1 MTSQQDT
8 FANNTMANTQQP
20 TSYFTRQIDAFYQ
33 HLYKELTLF
42 VSATP
47 TKTNGE
53 AYRNFLEYWTYTLFR
68 DYGIKRKL
76 HKYGESVEADFIN
89 DLDRRIYGDN
99 KKMLVQFYYD
109 KGNRAYDKNS
119 MITQLCRHM
128 LFDFAS
134 LSIVSLGVTKAL
146 PTLSDV
152 WDAIPTISEDGKKH
166 FIIEQFLEGTMMVF
180 NPSLERFNYEIVQRN
195 VDEEAEQ
202 SERQIRH
209 FETSTRRKIGTSY
222 FNNPGKTFKEMF
234 DENNTIAGFDW
245 DAIPDEFKKQFCFVF
260 NIEHKENRIVSPF
273 INNTNTLVTVYK
285 LPNIEARVMYINELI
300 EKDLVNDKDLFFRAL
315 TIGGFIQEYSP
326 QFINNMLSQ
335 YNQTMVIPNV
345 IKPVNC
351 TLEELKMITDNIAS
365 QLRKYDIGIVVKDA
379 FSGART
385 KVRNQVYSDLL
396 ELKGHHPMSLNENN
410 NIHLFRLWWRLKN
423 DKQIKKF
430 LSVFETK
437 DGEYEKLFRSYY
449 DKMVAMTQNLYDVYQ
464 AVFVRKE
471 MPAKEIEY
479 KFKPMCGDLHKAYMT
494 EKRGRIKKDVI
505 EYINSREWFQIYWR
519 LFGLADNIADTTEAA
534 TTDEVKLPDAE

>member
-1 MTSQQDT
+1 
-8 FANNTMANTQQP
+8 MANEQQTP
-20 TSYFTRQIDAFYQ
+20 LSYFTRQVDAFYQ

-42 VSATP
+42 ISDTPP
-47 TKTNGE
+47 TKDNGD

-76 HKYGESVEADFIN
+76 HKYGETSDEEFIN

-109 KGNRAYDKNS
+109 KGNRAYDKTA

-146 PTLSDV
+146 STITDL
-152 WDAIPTISEDGKKH
+152 WDALPPITENGKKH
-166 FIIEQFLEGTMMVF
+166 LVIEEFLEGTMLVY
-180 NPSLERFNYEIVQRN
+180 NPALKRFNYEIVQRD

-222 FNNPGKTFKEMF
+222 FNNPGMTFQQMY
-234 DENNTIAGFDW
+234 DENNTNAGFNW
-245 DAIPDEFKKQFCFVF
+245 DEVPEEIRERFCFVF
-260 NIEHKENRIVSPF
+260 NVEHKENRIVSPF
-273 INNTNTLVTVYK
+273 INNRNTLVSVYK
-285 LPNIEARVMYINELI
+285 LPNIELRTQFLNELI
-300 EKDLVNDKDLFFRAL
+300 EKELLTDKDMFFRAL
-315 TIGGFIQEYSP
+315 TSGEFIQECSP
-326 QFINNMLSQ
+326 YYMNNVLEQ
-335 YNQTMVIPNV
+335 YNQKFNVPKV
-345 IKPVNC
+345 IKMVKGNF
-351 TLEELKMITDNIAS
+351 EELVMITANITS
-365 QLRKYDIGIVVKDA
+365 QLRKYDIGVVVKDA
-379 FSGART
+379 YSGVRT
-385 KVRNQVYSDLL
+385 KVRNKTYSELL

-410 NIHLFRLWWRLKN
+410 NVHLFRLWWRLKN

-437 DGEYEKLFRSYY
+437 DGEYEKLFRSYH

-464 AVFVRKE
+464 SVFVRKE
-471 MPAKEIEY
+471 MHAKEIEY
-479 KFKPMCGDLHKAYMT
+479 KFKPMCGDLHKAYMA

-505 EYINSREWFQIYWR
+505 EYINSREWYQIYWR
-519 LFGLADNIADTTEAA
+519 LFGLSEDIETTSDTTNVS
-534 TTDEVKLPDAE
+534 TDEVKLPDVE